1 MAETTIAVEEAPQ
14 VEATTTQ
21 KPQATEQEQAQEQPT
36 SSLDDPMLSQLWD
49 DLGIKAEE
57 PPEGESPKEEPE
69 PPKEPETLVEKSEA
83 KEEEAE
89 PEAEPKKE
97 FTVRPKLDED
107 TFRKVVRE
115 ELEARG
121 KNPDEPEPPKPEEK
135 IDTYEGQLIGEQKEE
150 LELYRYAESKGKHLG
165 KADKL
170 LDFYKNLDEYVEKA
184 KHEDPNRSFDDQDS
198 EFMDYVRVNKPTIQP
213 TDREVLRRDRFRDEI
228 VTDVK
233 KDYEQTIDGL
243 RGELN
248 EIRATPQVRSTL
260 KEAGRAYEEFS
271 KMDEM
276 KEADPFRHKIFS
288 DEKEKYMEW
297 ANDFVKRWHGIKTEV
312 DDGYYRLIDNIESA
326 AELFGRSGNT
336 EKDGL
341 KFLTPSRY
349 AQARNKE
356 GFWTWDQNDILE
368 HFGSKAIA
376 QAEETVENRVKE
388 LESFGFRKGVTKG
401 QSRKSAEGEP
411 QPINPPK
418 AQRATSPGA
427 AEGADTDDNHP
438 GKKLIDDLGINF
450 GQ

>member
-1 MAETTIAVEEAPQ
+1 M
-14 VEATTTQ
+14 
-21 KPQATEQEQAQEQPT
+21 
-36 SSLDDPMLSQLWD
+36 
-49 DLGIKAEE
+49 
-57 PPEGESPKEEPE
+57 
-69 PPKEPETLVEKSEA
+69 
-83 KEEEAE
+83 
-89 PEAEPKKE
+89 
-97 FTVRPKLDED
+97 
-107 TFRKVVRE
+107 VRE